1 MAGTRKPIKLGRRE
15 VVLGLAIV
23 PLATCMPTRPEKDV
37 PFIPSRKA
45 ATLSVGDPHRLVEL
59 VKLDPSIKL
68 DMRYATNNN
77 FTGRVLYSE
86 ARAFLTVAAAQAVV
100 RASAAAKAEG
110 YGLTIYD
117 AYRPWRVTKQ
127 LWDATPRG
135 PKKNYVANP
144 KRGSKH
150 NRGCAV
156 DLTLHD
162 LKTGALVEMPT
173 EFDDFS
179 EKAHRDYM
187 AASIPAIANRRRL
200 QRYLEAEGFIGLSNE
215 WWHFDFTGWENY
227 PVMDV
232 PFDKISPSDK
242 IS

>member
-1 MAGTRKPIKLGRRE
+1 MKLGRRE
-15 VVLGLAIV
+15 VVLGLAAV
-23 PLATCMPTRPEKDV
+23 PLASCAPMRPDKDV
-37 PFIPSRKA
+37 PFIPAKKA
-45 ATLSVGDPHRLVEL
+45 TTLAPGDPKRLVEL
-59 VKLDPSIKL
+59 VKLDPSIRL
-68 DMRYATNNN
+68 DMRYATTNN

-86 ARAFLTVAAAQAVV
+86 ARAFLTAAAAQAVV
-100 RASAAAKAEG
+100 RASTAAKADG
-110 YGLTIYD
+110 FGLNIYD

-127 LWDATPRG
+127 LWDATPAG

-156 DLTLHD
+156 DLTLYD

-179 EKAHRDYM
+179 EKAHRDY
-187 AASIPAIANRRRL
+187 AGASPTATRNRTRL
-200 QRYLEAEGFIGLSNE
+200 QTYLESQGFIGLSNE

-232 PFDKISPSDK
+232 PFNQIA
-242 IS
+242 

>member
-1 MAGTRKPIKLGRRE
+1 MKLGRRE
-15 VVLGLAIV
+15 VVLGLAAV
-23 PLATCMPTRPEKDV
+23 PLATCVPMRPDKDV
-37 PFIPSRKA
+37 PFVSAKN
-45 ATLSVGDPHRLVEL
+45 ATTLALGDPTRLVEL
-59 VKLDPSIKL
+59 VKLDTSIRL
-68 DMRYATNNN
+68 DMRYATTNN

-86 ARAFLTVAAAQAVV
+86 ARAFLTAAAAQALV
-100 RASAAAKAEG
+100 RASAAARADG
-110 YGLTIYD
+110 FGLNIYD

-127 LWDATPRG
+127 LWEATPAG

-156 DLTLHD
+156 DLTLYD

-179 EKAHRDYM
+179 EKAHRDY
-187 AASIPAIANRRRL
+187 AGARLIAIANRARL
-200 QRYLEAEGFIGLSNE
+200 QTYLESQGFIGLSNE

-232 PFDKISPSDK
+232 PFNQIA
-242 IS
+242 

>member
-1 MAGTRKPIKLGRRE
+1 MAGARKPLTLSRRE

-23 PLATCMPTRPEKDV
+23 PLATCVPARPDKDV
-37 PFIPSRKA
+37 PFVPAKKA
-45 ATLSVGDPHRLVEL
+45 ATLAPGDPKRLVEL

-68 DMRYATNNN
+68 DMRYATTNN

-86 ARAFLTVAAAQAVV
+86 ARAFLTVAAAQALV
-100 RASAAAKAEG
+100 RASAAAKADG
-110 YGLTIYD
+110 FGLTIYD

-127 LWDATPRG
+127 LWDATPVG
-135 PKKNYVANP
+135 PKKDYVANP

-162 LKTGALVEMPT
+162 LQTGALVEMPT

-179 EKAHRDYM
+179 EKAHRNY
-187 AASIPAIANRRRL
+187 AGASPPAIANRARL
-200 QRYLEAEGFIGLSNE
+200 QGYLETEGFVGLSNE
-215 WWHFDFTGWENY
+215 WWHFDFRGWENY
-227 PVMDV
+227 PVLDV
-232 PFDKISPSDK
+232 PFDKIV
-242 IS
+242 

>member
-1 MAGTRKPIKLGRRE
+1 MRLGRRQ
-15 VVLGLAIV
+15 VVLGLAII
-23 PLATCMPTRPEKDV
+23 PLATCVPARPDKDAPFV
-37 PFIPSRKA
+37 PAKKA
-45 ATLSVGDPHRLVEL
+45 QALAPGDPKRLVEL

-68 DMRYATNNN
+68 DMRYATANN

-86 ARAFLTVAAAQAVV
+86 ARAFMSATAAQALV
-100 RASAAAKAEG
+100 RASTAARADG
-110 YGLTIYD
+110 FGLTIYD

-127 LWDATPRG
+127 LWDATPNG

-162 LKTGALVEMPT
+162 LKTGALVDMPT

-179 EKAHRDYM
+179 EKAHRDY
-187 AASIPAIANRRRL
+187 AGASTTAMANRARL
-200 QRYLEAEGFIGLSNE
+200 QRYLEAQGFVGLSNE
-215 WWHFDFTGWENY
+215 WWHFDFTGWQDY

-232 PFDKISPSDK
+232 PFDKIT
-242 IS
+242 